1 MEVVQLLG
9 LQGSGSTRCSGEL
22 AAREAGN
29 IELKNGIATSVGQ
42 CVPVLLDCLFISSL
56 RFSFILLQ
64 KH

>member
-42 CVPVLLDCLFISSL
+42 CVPVLLPGETPVHD
-56 RFSFILLQ
+56 R
-64 KH
+64 KAW